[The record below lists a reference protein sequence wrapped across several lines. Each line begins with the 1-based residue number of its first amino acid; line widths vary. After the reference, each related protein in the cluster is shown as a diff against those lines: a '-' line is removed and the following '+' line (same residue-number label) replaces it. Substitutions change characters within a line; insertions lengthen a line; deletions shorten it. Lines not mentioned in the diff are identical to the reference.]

1 MNKKQIELLTKLQ
14 NKKVN
19 EIYYSLHSGYVY
31 SISKSNEMR
40 LNKTDTKILKSLFF
54 EGGKNTKYNL
64 FVDTL
69 LASHIKTVYAIIGYR
84 ALIDGTEKE
93 IYYNGDYKS
102 IEELKTHIVK
112 TRRQPYSRYVLMQ
125 LNHLSSKHG
134 LIIEHIP
141 LDEKDHVIDFK

>member
-14 NKKVN
+14 DKKVN
-19 EIYYSLHSGYVY
+19 EIYYSLHTGYVY
-31 SISKSNEMR
+31 SINKSNEMR
-40 LNKTDTKILKSLFF
+40 LSKTDTKILKSLFF

-64 FVDTL
+64 FIDTL

-102 IEELKTHIVK
+102 IEELKTHIEKV
-112 TRRQPYSRYVLMQ
+112 RRQPYSRYVLTQ
-125 LNHLSSKHG
+125 LNYLSSKHG
-134 LIIEHIP
+134 LIVEHIP
-141 LDEKDHVIDFK
+141 LDEKDRVIDFK